1 MTYSCD
7 QFDQSVYSQLKVST
21 DCSFEEIFSIFVIL
35 KWANDLIL
43 FPKNGD
49 FSFFDGSI
57 ILILSF
63 NYFNDWSQM
72 ASKVQCQNLTPDDRI
87 LETL

>member
-1 MTYSCD
+1 MTSSCD
-7 QFDQSVYSQLKVST
+7 QFDQSVYSQLEVST

-35 KWANDLIL
+35 KWANDFIL

-63 NYFNDWSQM
+63 SYFNGWPPKT
-72 ASKVQCQNLTPDDRI
+72 SKVESQNSLDDLRWQH
-87 LETL
+87 L